1 MKRLY
6 PLFLAMTCTLPMQA
20 QSNNFTLK
28 QCIEYGYTNHPS
40 IKVGEYDISFA
51 RNRVKE
57 GVAQYLPQISGS
69 FGLDNNL
76 KLQASVL
83 PAGIFG
89 PDPVEVRFG
98 TKYTSNAALQAEQK
112 IFDYSLI
119 AGYQGNKPSVRL
131 SETQLDKTREDIA
144 YNIAS
149 AYEQVLVN
157 KEQIKLLKVSR
168 DNFKRILDVG
178 QLQYEK
184 GVMKK
189 TDLDR
194 IRVNYNNIVSQMY
207 VAESG
212 YDVSLNALKVNM
224 GMSASENI
232 SVADSVSFDYAGAS
246 DVQSTFDL
254 NNRLD
259 YRMLEQSIFLQN
271 VQLKRNKAAYAPV
284 ISAYGRYGAL
294 AQRNEFGELW
304 SNFSDFS
311 SIGLRVQIP
320 IFDGL
325 YKDAKVKQQKF
336 TMLKEKANLEL
347 YKLQFELQY
356 RNARFQLERNRTSL
370 QNDQENLQLAQDVFN
385 QTTLLYEKGAASL
398 TDLLN
403 AETSYNQARTNYL
416 NSVVNLKLAELD
428 FERSKGTLLI
438 FLSK

>member
-20 QSNNFTLK
+20 QSNSFTLK
-28 QCIEYGYTNHPS
+28 QCIEYGHTNHPS
-40 IKVGEYDISFA
+40 IKVGEYDIAFA

-69 FGLDNNL
+69 FSLDNNL
-76 KLQASVL
+76 KLQASVI

-98 TKYTSNAALQAEQK
+98 TKYMSNAALQAEQK

-144 YNIAS
+144 YDIAS
-149 AYEQVLVN
+149 AYEQVLVS

-168 DNFKRILDVG
+168 DNFKRIMDVG
-178 QLQYEK
+178 QLQFEK

-207 VAESG
+207 VAESA
-212 YDVSLNALKVNM
+212 YDVSLNALKVSM

-232 SVADSVSFDYAGAS
+232 TIADSVSFDYAGAS

-271 VQLKRNKAAYAPV
+271 VQLKRYKAAYAPV

-304 SNFSDFS
+304 KNFSDFS
-311 SIGLRVQIP
+311 SVGLRVQIP

-356 RNARFQLERNRTSL
+356 RNARFQLERNRTAL
-370 QNDQENLQLAQDVFN
+370 VTDRENLQLAQEVFN

-403 AETSYNQARTNYL
+403 AETSYNQSRTNYL

>member
-1 MKRLY
+1 MRSIY
-6 PLFLAMTCTLPMQA
+6 SLFFAVAGAVSVQA
-20 QSNNFTLK
+20 QTGSYTLK
-28 QCIEYGYTNHPS
+28 QCIEYGQTNHPG
-40 IKVGEYDISFA
+40 IQVGEYDIAFA

-57 GVAQYLPQISGS
+57 GVAMYLPQINGS
-69 FGLDNNL
+69 FSLDNNL
-76 KLQASVL
+76 KLQASVI
-83 PAGIFG
+83 PGGIFG

-98 TKYTSNAALQAEQK
+98 TKFMSNAALQAEQK

-119 AGYQGNKPSVRL
+119 AGYQGNKPSINL
-131 SETQLDKTREDIA
+131 SETQLEKTREDIA
-144 YNIAS
+144 YNIAV

-157 KEQIKLLKVSR
+157 KEQLKLLGVSR
-168 DNFKRILDVG
+168 DNFKRILDVAE
-178 QLQYEK
+178 LQFAK

-194 IRVNYNNIVSQMY
+194 IKVNYNNIVSQMY

-212 YDVSLNALKVNM
+212 YDVSLNALKMNM
-224 GMSASENI
+224 GMSASEKLE
-232 SVADSVSFDYAGAS
+232 VADSIRFDYSGSSDIQGA
-246 DVQSTFDL
+246 FDL

-259 YRMLEQSIFLQN
+259 YRMLEQSVYLQGIR
-271 VQLKRNKAAYAPV
+271 LKQYKAAYAPV

-294 AQRNEFGELW
+294 AQRNEFGQLW

-311 SIGLRVQIP
+311 SVGLRVQIP

-336 TMLKEKANLEL
+336 TMLKEKANLDL

-356 RNARFQLERNRTSL
+356 KNARFQLERNRNALVT
-370 QNDQENLQLAQDVFN
+370 DRENLQLAQEMFN

-416 NSVVNLKLAELD
+416 NSVANLKLAELD

>member
-1 MKRLY
+1 
-6 PLFLAMTCTLPMQA
+6 MQA
-20 QSNNFTLK
+20 QSNSFTLK
-28 QCIEYGYTNHPS
+28 QCIEYGHTNHPS
-40 IKVGEYDISFA
+40 IKVGEYDIAFA

-69 FGLDNNL
+69 FSLDNNL
-76 KLQASVL
+76 KLQASVI

-98 TKYTSNAALQAEQK
+98 TKYMSNAALQAEQK

-144 YNIAS
+144 YDIAS
-149 AYEQVLVN
+149 AYEQVLVS

-168 DNFKRILDVG
+168 DNFKRIMDVG
-178 QLQYEK
+178 QLQFEK

-207 VAESG
+207 VAESA
-212 YDVSLNALKVNM
+212 YDVSLNALKVSM

-232 SVADSVSFDYAGAS
+232 TIADSVSFDYAGAS

-271 VQLKRNKAAYAPV
+271 VQLKRYKAAYAPV

-304 SNFSDFS
+304 KNFSDFS
-311 SIGLRVQIP
+311 SVGLRVQIP

-356 RNARFQLERNRTSL
+356 RNARFQLERNRTAL
-370 QNDQENLQLAQDVFN
+370 VTDRENLQLAQEVFN

-403 AETSYNQARTNYL
+403 AETSYNQSRTNYL